1 VGGAAHELNNPIT
14 AMLGYSDLLLSTPLN
29 AEQQPMAAK
38 IGQYVRRTKSL
49 VASLISFARQ
59 APVPKT
65 ALDLNTLARTAVKL
79 SEPHWKSLEMNVQTR
94 FDASLPKVLGD
105 SNQLLQVC
113 LQLVNNGLHVLS
125 ERGGNLLTVSTEQK
139 AGICQ
144 LTILTHP
151 TLDGVTEQKGA
162 CSPLEPEDALGL
174 STCQGIV
181 QEHRGRVFRER
192 RPDGTLVL
200 YMELPPIVAST
211 TTEESGVPAT
221 LQSQP
226 SA

>member
-1 VGGAAHELNNPIT
+1 
-14 AMLGYSDLLLSTPLN
+14 MLGYSDLLLNTPLN
-29 AEQQPMAAK
+29 AQQQPLAAK

-79 SEPHWKSLEMNVQTR
+79 SEPHWKSLELDVQTR
-94 FDASLPKVLGD
+94 VDASLPKVLGD

-125 ERGGNLLTVSTEQK
+125 ERGGNILTVSTEHK
-139 AGICQ
+139 EGRCQ
-144 LTILTHP
+144 LKILAHADSVGP
-151 TLDGVTEQKGA
+151 KEQKGA

-181 QEHRGRVFRER
+181 QEHHGRVFRER
-192 RPDGTLVL
+192 RPDGTLL
-200 YMELPPIVAST
+200 LCMELPPSVAPT
-211 TTEESGVPAT
+211 TTQESRTPVL